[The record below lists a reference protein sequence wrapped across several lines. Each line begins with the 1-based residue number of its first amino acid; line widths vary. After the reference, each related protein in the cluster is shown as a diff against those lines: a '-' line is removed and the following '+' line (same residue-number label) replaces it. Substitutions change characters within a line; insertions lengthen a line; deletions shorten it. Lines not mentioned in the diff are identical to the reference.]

1 MWVKPVRIRAD
12 RADGLGVSID
22 LWHRA
27 TTAVRERYRASAPAL
42 YGAGLHT
49 DEDEGAAR
57 LPAVPEIG
65 VPAPRRAPT
74 SSDTARV
81 PHQVA
86 AASR

>member
-1 MWVKPVRIRAD
+1 M
-12 RADGLGVSID
+12 SID

-42 YGAGLHT
+42 YGVGLHT
-49 DEDEGAAR
+49 DDDDGFVR
-57 LPAVPEIG
+57 VPAVPAVPAIG
-65 VPAPRRAPT
+65 VPAPRRASASPVA
-74 SSDTARV
+74 ARV